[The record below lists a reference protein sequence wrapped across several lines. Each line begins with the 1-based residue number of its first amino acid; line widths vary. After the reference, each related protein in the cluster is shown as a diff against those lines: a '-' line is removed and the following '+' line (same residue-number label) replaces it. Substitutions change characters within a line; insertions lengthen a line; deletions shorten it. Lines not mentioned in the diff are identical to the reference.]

1 MRKAWSA
8 PGARAAQAGAEA
20 CALSGYARP
29 GCQQLR
35 VGPPAGTARVVV
47 GRMFEPEHA
56 TEAEKIQAE
65 LAVLGNRITVE
76 VRVVAL
82 GDQDSTAPPTVREPR
97 VRFVWE

>member
-1 MRKAWSA
+1 
-8 PGARAAQAGAEA
+8 
-20 CALSGYARP
+20 
-29 GCQQLR
+29 
-35 VGPPAGTARVVV
+35 
-47 GRMFEPEHA
+47 MFEPEHA
-56 TEAEKIQAE
+56 TEAEKIQAA